1 MGRTQAYAQLR
12 DLFLAEVTGT
22 TEKKVCLLCRWAEL
36 QNKRQ
41 WDSTKQPLLKWAA
54 VPEESMKLS
63 GMGDA
68 YYQLLELEAVLE
80 SVTVVPK
87 PAAKSQEDKGDI
99 DDREREMWIHTIGY
113 SSFGEAA

>member
-1 MGRTQAYAQLR
+1 
-12 DLFLAEVTGT
+12 
-22 TEKKVCLLCRWAEL
+22 
-36 QNKRQ
+36 
-41 WDSTKQPLLKWAA
+41 
-54 VPEESMKLS
+54 MKLS

>member
-1 MGRTQAYAQLR
+1 
-12 DLFLAEVTGT
+12 
-22 TEKKVCLLCRWAEL
+22 
-36 QNKRQ
+36 
-41 WDSTKQPLLKWAA
+41 LLKWAA

-87 PAAKSQEDKGDI
+87 PAAKSQGDKGDI
-99 DDREREMWIHTIGY
+99 DDRRGAGDVDSHDRLFFIW
-113 SSFGEAA
+113 